1 MDQLPDTN
9 VWLALTLKA
18 HVHHDVAL
26 AWYEGLEQGRLA
38 VFCRASQQSLLRLLT
53 TEAVMRAYNR
63 PALSNRKAWAIQR
76 GWAESEH
83 VRFAEEP
90 PGLELPWEEFAC
102 LKSSSPKLWMDAYL
116 AAFAKAAGL
125 HLVTTDKAFKQFKL
139 SGLSV
144 LR

>member
-18 HVHHDVAL
+18 HVHHAVAL
-26 AWYEGLEQGRLA
+26 AWYKGVKHGQA
-38 VFCRASQQSLLRLLT
+38 VAFCRASQQSLLRLLT

-63 PALSNRKAWAIQR
+63 PALSNRQAWAIQR
-76 GWAESEH
+76 EWEDGEQ

-102 LKSSSPKLWMDAYL
+102 LKSPSPKLWMDAYL

-125 HLVTTDKAFKQFKL
+125 HLVATDKAFTQFHL
-139 SGLSV
+139 PSLTV
-144 LR
+144 LE